1 MAQPNSPDASIV
13 NRMERIATDSHTSL
27 ENLSNLAPG
36 TVHVLTDDSAPIRQ
50 QIQDLAAKV
59 NGRAFALLDLESTID
74 SAGVG
79 PHLVRQL
86 ARIALDLWPHWYECM
101 LDVPNGSSAA
111 ALTALDLAVTEA
123 GARQAGVN
131 LNWLRRAAR
140 SAHESK
146 APLVSDFSPSV
157 QLAQLQK
164 AVSPS
169 GLVLLLECQWSEG
182 AIGDS
187 VARQME
193 NVAQN
198 SGLTLVLVSGAH
210 PLPTALARFSRLT
223 GATASNVEPD
233 SPTGPTFGPVVG
245 RPHPN
250 SEAERRLYE
259 HIRRTEDLR
268 ALFAWNQVLHLS
280 PAATPKVDL
289 VWPEGKL
296 VVEIDGWVD
305 HSTREKFE
313 SDRIR
318 DYELLAAGYLVLRVS
333 NSEVLADTE
342 RVVEK
347 LRRLVG
353 IQSNKHK

>member
-1 MAQPNSPDASIV
+1 MAQPNSPDTSVLEPMEAAPTGSRISI
-13 NRMERIATDSHTSL
+13 ERLSSL
-27 ENLSNLAPG
+27 EPG
-36 TVHVLTDDSAPIRQ
+36 AVHVLTGDSAPIRQ
-50 QIQDLAAKV
+50 EIQDLATKV
-59 NGRAFALLDLESTID
+59 NGRAFALLEIPCTID
-74 SAGVG
+74 SASIG
-79 PHLVRQL
+79 PYLVEEL
-86 ARIALDLWPHWYECM
+86 ARIALGLWPHWYECT
-101 LDVPNGSSAA
+101 LDVPDNSSVT

-123 GARQAGVN
+123 GARLAGVN
-131 LNWLRRAAR
+131 LNWLRRASR

-146 APLVSDFSPSV
+146 APLVSDFSPTV
-157 QLAQLQK
+157 QLGQLQI
-164 AVSPS
+164 AVSPG
-169 GLVLLLECQWSEG
+169 GLVLLLECEWPEG
-182 AIGDS
+182 AMGDS
-187 VARQME
+187 VARQIE

-198 SGLTLVLVSGAH
+198 SDLTLVLMSRAH
-210 PLPTALARFSRLT
+210 SLPTALARFPRLT

-233 SPTGPTFGPVVG
+233 APTGPTFGPVVG

-250 SEAERRLYE
+250 SEAERCLYE

-268 ALFAWNQVLHLS
+268 PLFAWNQVLHLS

-305 HSTREKFE
+305 HSTRAKFE

-333 NSEVLADTE
+333 NSEVLTDTE

-347 LRRLVG
+347 LRRLVA